1 MISKETIDQIM
12 SAVRVEEV
20 VGDFISLK
28 KRGVNLLGI
37 CPFHNEKTPSFN
49 VSPVRGIYKCFGC
62 GKGGNAVNFIME
74 HEHYSYPEA
83 LRYLARRYNIEIQEE
98 ERTPEFDQEQM
109 ERESLLAVTE
119 YASKFFIKQLHETDE
134 GRSVGLSYFSE
145 RGFTDE
151 MIERFQ
157 LGYSP
162 EEWRAFTDDAV
173 AAGYKLE
180 KLEKTGMTVVNG
192 DKKFDRFRG
201 RVMFPIHNVAG
212 KVIGFG
218 GRILKTDA
226 KAAKYLNSP
235 ESDIYHKSKVLYGL
249 YQSRKAI
256 VEKDVCYL
264 VEGYTDVISMHQSGI
279 TNVVA
284 SSGTALTQDQ
294 IRLIRRYTKNITIL
308 YDGDTA
314 GIKAS
319 LRGIDLILE
328 EGMNVRVVLFPD
340 GDDPDSFSRKH
351 TTTEIVAYIKENA
364 KDFIRF
370 KTSLLLKDVG
380 NDPIG
385 RAGLIREIVETIA
398 LIPDAIIRSTYV
410 RECSNLMQIGE
421 DVLMSELTRIVRKKV
436 FKDAANESQPQSPI
450 DDIPLEKLI
459 IDERDPEILNRS
471 EHQEADIIRLL
482 LNFAD
487 EMVIFPTQYEED
499 GRTHTVNVEEQVK
512 SVIVHDLEP
521 DDIAFENPTY
531 GAIYQ
536 MFRSQVHENRPHVE
550 GDFINHSDSEI
561 SRMAAHFLTI
571 QYPLANWEDRGIF
584 VKDESK
590 KLAHS
595 IFSALYSF
603 KIKHV
608 ERLSH
613 SNREAIK
620 AAAENGEDVE
630 PLLDKQMN
638 LDRLRSSLSAYL
650 SIVVLR

>member
-1 MISKETIDQIM
+1 M
-12 SAVRVEEV
+12 SAIRVEEV

-62 GKGGNAVNFIME
+62 GKGGNAVTFIME

-98 ERTPEFDQEQM
+98 ERSPEFDQEQM

-119 YASKFFIKQLHETDE
+119 YASKFFVKQLHETDE

-162 EEWRAFTDDAV
+162 EEWRAFTDDAL

-180 KLEKTGMTVVNG
+180 KLEKTGVTVVNG

-201 RVMFPIHNVAG
+201 RVMFPILNVAG

-308 YDGDTA
+308 YDGDPA

-351 TTTEIVAYIKENA
+351 TTIEIAAYIKENA

-436 FKDAANESQPQSPI
+436 FKDAANESTPQTPV

-459 IDERDPEILNRS
+459 IDERDPELLNRS
-471 EHQEADIIRLL
+471 EHQEADIVRLL

-487 EMVIFPTQYEED
+487 EMVTFPMQYEED
-499 GRTHTVNVEEQVK
+499 GRTHLENVQEQVK

-536 MFRSQVHENRPHVE
+536 MFRSQVHENRPHAE
-550 GDFINHSDSEI
+550 SDFINHSDTEI
-561 SRMAAHFLTI
+561 SRMAAHFLTV
-571 QYPLANWEDRGIF
+571 QYPLANWHDRGIF

-595 IFSALYSF
+595 VFSALYAF

-613 SNREAIK
+613 ANREAIK
-620 AAAENGEDVE
+620 TASEQGEDVE
-630 PLLDKQMN
+630 PLLDKQMS
-638 LDRLRSSLSAYL
+638 LDRLRASLSAYL

>member
-1 MISKETIDQIM
+1 MN
-12 SAVRVEEV
+12 AVRIEEV

-28 KRGVNLLGI
+28 KRGVNLLGL

-49 VSPVRGIYKCFGC
+49 VSSVRGIFKCFGC

-83 LRYLARRYNIEIQEE
+83 LRYLARKYNIDVAEE
-98 ERTPEFDQEQM
+98 ERSPEFDQEQM
-109 ERESLLAVTE
+109 ERESLLAVTD
-119 YASKFFIKQLHETDE
+119 YARKFFIKQMNETDE
-134 GRSVGLSYFSE
+134 GRSIGLSYFSE

-151 MIERFQ
+151 MIERFH

-162 EEWRAFTDDAV
+162 EGWRAFTDDAL
-173 AAGYKLE
+173 AAGYLLE
-180 KLEKTGMTVVNG
+180 KLEKTGLTVQSN
-192 DKKFDRFRG
+192 DKIFDRFRG

-218 GRILKTDA
+218 GRILKSDA

-249 YQSRKAI
+249 FQSRKSI

-279 TNVVA
+279 ANVVA

-294 IRLIRRYTKNITIL
+294 IRLISRYTKNITIL
-308 YDGDTA
+308 YDGDPA

-340 GDDPDSFSRKH
+340 GDDPDSFAKKN
-351 TTTEIVAYIKENA
+351 TTETIGTYIRTNA

-370 KTSLLLKDVG
+370 KTSLLLKEVG

-385 RAGLIREIVETIA
+385 RAGLIRDIVETIA
-398 LIPDAIIRSTYV
+398 LIPDSIMRSTYV
-410 RECSNLMQIGE
+410 RECSNLMEIGE
-421 DVLMSELTRIVRKKV
+421 DVLMAELNKILRKKV
-436 FKDAANESQPQSPI
+436 FKDNSKEVEKTEAPT
-450 DDIPLEKLI
+450 DIPLETVLFDDKQ
-459 IDERDPEILNRS
+459 PPTASTS
-471 EHQEADIIRLL
+471 EHQEAELIRLL

-487 EMVIFPTQYEED
+487 ELITFPAEVDED
-499 GRTHTVNVEEQVK
+499 GRKHQIEVKEQVK

-521 DDIAFENPTY
+521 DNILFENP
-531 GAIYQ
+531 IYQ
-536 MFRSQVHENRPHVE
+536 RIFDLFKIQVHESRS
-550 GDFINHSDSEI
+550 FSDSEFIHHSDNEI
-561 SRMAAHFLTI
+561 SSITANLLTI
-571 QYPLANWEDRGIF
+571 RYPLSSWDNKGIF
-584 VKDESK
+584 VKTEQM
-590 KLAHS
+590 KLSHAV
-595 IFSALYSF
+595 FSALYSM

-608 ERLSH
+608 EKMSH

-620 AAAENGEDVE
+620 TEAAQGNDVSGLLE
-630 PLLDKQMN
+630 YQMQLDK
-638 LDRLRSSLSAYL
+638 LRSSLSEYL

>member
-1 MISKETIDQIM
+1 M
-12 SAVRVEEV
+12 STVRVEDV

-83 LRYLARRYNIEIQEE
+83 LRYLARKYNIDIQEE
-98 ERTPEFDQEQM
+98 ERSPEFDQEQM

-119 YASKFFIKQLHETDE
+119 YASQFFKKQMHETDE

-162 EEWRAFTDDAV
+162 EAWRAFTDDAE

-180 KLEKTGMTVVNG
+180 KLEKTGLTVVSN

-249 YQSRKAI
+249 FQSRKAI
-256 VEKDVCYL
+256 VEKDVCFL

-284 SSGTALTQDQ
+284 SSGTALTPDQ

-308 YDGDTA
+308 YDGDPA

-351 TTTEIVAYIKENA
+351 STAEITDYIQQNA

-370 KTSLLLKDVG
+370 KTSLLLDEVG
-380 NDPIG
+380 HDPIG

-421 DVLMSELTRIVRKKV
+421 DVLLSELNRLLRKKV
-436 FKDAANESQPQSPI
+436 LKEGTESSQPAATTDEP
-450 DDIPLEKLI
+450 PLEKVI
-459 IDERDPEILNRS
+459 FEEKDVEMLNRS

-482 LNFAD
+482 LNFGD
-487 EMVIFPTQYEED
+487 EQVAFPAHYEED
-499 GRTHTVNVEEQVK
+499 GRKHTTYVEEQVK

-521 DDIAFENPTY
+521 DDIIFENKTY
-531 GAIYQ
+531 AAIYQ
-536 MFRSQVHENRPHVE
+536 MFRAQVHENRPHVI
-550 GDFINHSDSEI
+550 GDFINHLDTEI
-561 SRMAAHFLTI
+561 SRAVAHFLTVK
-571 QYPLANWEDRGIF
+571 YPLSNWENKGIF
-584 VKDESK
+584 VKEESMR
-590 KLAHS
+590 LAHS
-595 IFSALYSF
+595 VFSALHAL

-613 SNREAIK
+613 SNREAIRQ
-620 AAAENGEDVE
+620 AAEKGEDFE
-630 PLLDKQMN
+630 SLIEYQMD
-638 LDRLRSSLSAYL
+638 LDRIKVSLSTYL
-650 SIVVLR
+650 SIVILK

>member
-1 MISKETIDQIM
+1 
-12 SAVRVEEV
+12 
-20 VGDFISLK
+20 
-28 KRGVNLLGI
+28 
-37 CPFHNEKTPSFN
+37 
-49 VSPVRGIYKCFGC
+49 
-62 GKGGNAVNFIME
+62 
-74 HEHYSYPEA
+74 
-83 LRYLARRYNIEIQEE
+83 IQEE
-98 ERTPEFDQEQM
+98 ERSPEFDQEQM

-162 EEWRAFTDDAV
+162 EEWRAFTDDAL

-180 KLEKTGMTVVNG
+180 KLEKTGITVVNG
-192 DKKFDRFRG
+192 ERMFDRFRG

-218 GRILKTDA
+218 GRILKSDA

-436 FKDAANESQPQSPI
+436 FKDAANE
-450 DDIPLEKLI
+450 
-459 IDERDPEILNRS
+459 
-471 EHQEADIIRLL
+471 
-482 LNFAD
+482 
-487 EMVIFPTQYEED
+487 TQ
-499 GRTHTVNVEEQVK
+499 TQA
-512 SVIVHDLEP
+512 P
-521 DDIAFENPTY
+521 
-531 GAIYQ
+531 
-536 MFRSQVHENRPHVE
+536 
-550 GDFINHSDSEI
+550 
-561 SRMAAHFLTI
+561 
-571 QYPLANWEDRGIF
+571 
-584 VKDESK
+584 
-590 KLAHS
+590 
-595 IFSALYSF
+595 
-603 KIKHV
+603 
-608 ERLSH
+608 
-613 SNREAIK
+613 
-620 AAAENGEDVE
+620 
-630 PLLDKQMN
+630 
-638 LDRLRSSLSAYL
+638 
-650 SIVVLR
+650 

>member
-1 MISKETIDQIM
+1 VISKETIDQIM

-28 KRGVNLLGI
+28 KRGVNLLGL

-74 HEHYSYPEA
+74 HEQYSYPEA
-83 LRYLARRYNIEIQEE
+83 LRYLARRYNIDIQEE
-98 ERTPEFDQEQM
+98 ERSPEFDQEQM

-119 YASKFFIKQLHETDE
+119 YASKYFIKQLHETDE
-134 GRSVGLSYFSE
+134 GKSIGLSYFSE

-162 EEWRAFTDDAV
+162 EEWRAFTDDAL
-173 AAGYKLE
+173 AAGYKLQ

-192 DKKFDRFRG
+192 ERMFDRFRG

-218 GRILKTDA
+218 
-226 KAAKYLNSP
+226 
-235 ESDIYHKSKVLYGL
+235 
-249 YQSRKAI
+249 
-256 VEKDVCYL
+256 
-264 VEGYTDVISMHQSGI
+264 
-279 TNVVA
+279 VA

-351 TTTEIVAYIKENA
+351 TTTEIAAYIKENA

-436 FKDAANESQPQSPI
+436 FKDAANESQPQTPV

-459 IDERDPEILNRS
+459 IDERDPELLNRS
-471 EHQEADIIRLL
+471 EHQEADIVRLL

-487 EMVIFPTQYEED
+487 EMVSFPAHYEED
-499 GRTHTVNVEEQVK
+499 GRKHTVNVQEQVK

-521 DDIAFENPTY
+521 DNIDFENPTY

-536 MFRSQVHENRPHVE
+536 MFRSQVHENRPHAE
-550 GDFINHSDSEI
+550 GDFINHPDSEI
-561 SRMAAHFLTI
+561 SRMTAHFLTI
-571 QYPLANWEDRGIF
+571 RYPLANWADRGIF

-595 IFSALYSF
+595 VFSALYSF

-620 AAAENGEDVE
+620 TASEQGEDVE
-630 PLLDKQMN
+630 PLLDIQMN
-638 LDRLRSSLSAYL
+638 LDKLRASLSAYL